1 MALHRPGSISN
12 DRDRGDTL
20 MKKVHFVGIGGTGI
34 SAIARMLLERNWQV
48 SGSDMNASP
57 YFEAVTELGAHTVLG
72 HDPDL
77 ARQAD
82 LVVRSSAVK
91 DNDPE
96 VMAAVEIGIPVLK
109 RSEFLPM
116 LTKENDVIA
125 VAGSHGKTTTTAML
139 VHLFLQAKRDINFI
153 LGADIKGLGKNAQ
166 SGSNPA
172 FVIEADEYDYM
183 FLGLSPLI
191 SLITNIE
198 YDHPDFFTTPEIYTQ
213 AFVDF
218 ANKTRPE
225 GKLLVCADD
234 AGIHQLLDKADLLP
248 KEILSYGFS
257 PDSDYRISN
266 YAAFPGGQ
274 SFELSVVGGANVG
287 TFEISMPGRFNVL
300 NASAAL
306 AAAHLY
312 GLDLIDHTE
321 ALLSF
326 PGTSRRFDLK
336 YEDENWLVFDDYGH
350 HPSQLEQTI
359 KGARQLYPD
368 HTIWAVWEPHT
379 VSRTKHMHNEFS
391 KALDQADQAVILKLF
406 GAREDADGYK
416 LESFINEEN
425 QLRRHYLP
433 ENEQALNYI
442 LENRTGKD
450 LVIVFS
456 AGKGPEF
463 SKLLSER
470 LSKEYKND

>member
-1 MALHRPGSISN
+1 
-12 DRDRGDTL
+12 

-34 SAIARMLLERNWQV
+34 SAIARLLLERNWQV

-57 YFEAVTELGAHTVLG
+57 YFDAVTAMGARTILG

-77 ARQAD
+77 AIQAD
-82 LVVRSSAVK
+82 LVVRSSAVR

-96 VMAAVEIGIPVLK
+96 VKAAMEKGIPVLK

-125 VAGSHGKTTTTAML
+125 IAGSHGKTTTTAML
-139 VHLFLQAKRDINFI
+139 IHLFLQAKLDINFI
-153 LGADIKGLGKNAQ
+153 LGADIKSLGKNAQ
-166 SGSNPA
+166 SGSDPA
-172 FVIEADEYDYM
+172 FIIEADEYDYM

-198 YDHPDFFTTPEIYTQ
+198 YDHPDFFATPEIYTQ

-234 AGIHQLLDKADLLP
+234 AGIHEMLSNSNLLT
-248 KEILSYGFS
+248 KEIVSYGFE
-257 PDSDYRISN
+257 PDSDYQIVN
-266 YAAFPGGQ
+266 YSAYPGGQ
-274 SFELSVVGGANVG
+274 SFQLSIGRCMNAGP
-287 TFEISMPGRFNVL
+287 FEISMPGRYNVL
-300 NASAAL
+300 NATAAL

-312 GLDLIDHTE
+312 GLDLMEQKE
-321 ALLSF
+321 ALHIF
-326 PGTSRRFDLK
+326 PGTSRRFDLRF
-336 YEDENWLVFDDYGH
+336 ENENWLVFDDYGH
-350 HPSQLEQTI
+350 HPRQLEQTI

-391 KALDQADQAVILKLF
+391 RALEHADQAVILKLF
-406 GAREDADGYK
+406 GARENADGYK

-425 QLRRHYLP
+425 QYRRHYLP
-433 ENEQALNYI
+433 ENEMALNYI
-442 LENRTGKD
+442 LKNKTGKD

-463 SKLLSER
+463 SKMLSER
-470 LSKEYKND
+470 LSKEHNDD

>member
-1 MALHRPGSISN
+1 
-12 DRDRGDTL
+12 
-20 MKKVHFVGIGGTGI
+20 MKKVHFIGIGGTGI

-57 YFEAVTELGAHTVLG
+57 YFEAVTAMGAHTVLG

-96 VMAAVEIGIPVLK
+96 VIAALENGISVLK

-116 LTKENDVIA
+116 LTAENDLIA

-139 VHLFLQAKRDINFI
+139 VHLFLQTKRDINFI

-172 FVIEADEYDYM
+172 FIIEADEYDYM

-191 SLITNIE
+191 SVITNIE
-198 YDHPDFFTTPEIYTQ
+198 YDHPDFFATPGVYTQ
-213 AFVDF
+213 AFADF

-225 GKLLVCADD
+225 GKLLLCADD
-234 AGIHQLLDKADLLP
+234 AGIQELLNNYDLLP
-248 KEILSYGFS
+248 REIVTYGFES
-257 PDSDYRISN
+257 DSDYQTIN

-274 SFELSVVGGANVG
+274 SFELLIGGHLKAG
-287 TFEISMPGRFNVL
+287 PFEIRMPGRFNVL

-312 GLDLIDHTE
+312 GLDLMDQKE
-321 ALLSF
+321 VLLSF
-326 PGTSRRFDLK
+326 PGTSRRFDLRF
-336 YEDENWLVFDDYGH
+336 ENANWLVFDDYGH
-350 HPSQLEQTI
+350 HPSQLAKTI
-359 KGARQLYPD
+359 QGARQLYPD
-368 HTIWAVWEPHT
+368 HRIWAVWEPHT
-379 VSRTKHMHNEFS
+379 VSRTQYMHDEFS
-391 KALDQADQAVILKLF
+391 KALDQADQSIILKLF
-406 GAREDADGYK
+406 GARENADGCC
-416 LESFINEEN
+416 LEDFICDEN
-425 QLRRHYLP
+425 QTRRHYLP
-433 ENEQALNYI
+433 ENEMALNYI
-442 LENRTGKD
+442 LENQTGLD

-456 AGKGPEF
+456 AGKGPDF
-463 SKLLSER
+463 SKMLVEK
-470 LSKEYKND
+470 LSKDNNYD